1 MNENQT
7 NQNEVQEVPIPLH
20 IFAAL
25 LAAQSELA
33 NPTKDTQGYGYKY
46 ATLDSILAL
55 VKPILKKHGVG
66 IYQAAGK
73 IEDNTVI
80 IKTVLFHK
88 SGQHI
93 IEQAQVPIKFGS
105 NPVQDYGASLTYG
118 KRYALLG
125 MLNICPADEDTD
137 GVGSEPAKK
146 KAPKNNKPSSNGKK
160 QPIRDPKLVDDVDA
174 RLAELA
180 ITDWAEATGFIPHR
194 TVEKELKRFLDLS
207 DDEIFAKVEEWRNK
221 AA

>member
-7 NQNEVQEVPIPLH
+7 NENEVQNAPIPLH

-33 NPTKDTQGYGYKY
+33 NPTKDAQGYGYKY
-46 ATLDSILAL
+46 ATLDSILTL
-55 VKPILKKHGVG
+55 VKPILKKHDVG

-73 IEDNTVI
+73 IEDTTVI

-137 GVGSEPAKK
+137 GVGSQPSKK
-146 KAPKNNKPSSNGKK
+146 KAPAKKAPASKKP
-160 QPIRDPKLVDDVDA
+160 PIRDPQLVDDVDA

-180 ITDWAEATGFIPHR
+180 ITDWAEATGFVPHR
-194 TVEKELKRFLDLS
+194 TKEENLKRFLDLS
-207 DDEIFAKVEEWRNK
+207 DDEIFAKVEAWRNK

>member
-20 IFAAL
+20 IFSAL

-33 NPTKDTQGYGYKY
+33 NPTKDAQGYGYKY
-46 ATLDSILAL
+46 ATLDSILTL
-55 VKPILKKHGVG
+55 VKPILSKHNVG

-137 GVGSEPAKK
+137 GVGSQPAKK
-146 KAPKNNKPSSNGKK
+146 KAPAKKAPAPKK
-160 QPIRDPKLVDDVDA
+160 QPIRDPKLVDRVDA
-174 RLAELA
+174 RLAELE
-180 ITDWAEATGFIPHR
+180 IIDWAEGSGFIPHR
-194 TVEKELKRFLDLS
+194 TKEDQLQRFLDLS
-207 DDEIFAKVEEWRNK
+207 DDEIFEKVEAWRNK

>member
-7 NQNEVQEVPIPLH
+7 TENEVQEAAIPLH
-20 IFAAL
+20 LFSAL

-33 NPTKDTQGYGYKY
+33 NPTKDSQGYGYKY
-46 ATLDSILAL
+46 TQLDSILTL

-80 IKTVLFHK
+80 IKTVLFHE
-88 SGQHI
+88 SGQHL

-118 KRYALLG
+118 KD
-125 MLNICPADEDTD
+125 MLCLHVEHL
-137 GVGSEPAKK
+137 
-146 KAPKNNKPSSNGKK
+146 PS
-160 QPIRDPKLVDDVDA
+160 R
-174 RLAELA
+174 
-180 ITDWAEATGFIPHR
+180 
-194 TVEKELKRFLDLS
+194 
-207 DDEIFAKVEEWRNK
+207 
-221 AA
+221 

>member
-7 NQNEVQEVPIPLH
+7 NQNEVQNAPIPLH
-20 IFAAL
+20 IFTGL

-46 ATLDSILAL
+46 ATLDSLITL
-55 VKPILKKHGVG
+55 VKPILSKHGVG

-73 IEDNTVI
+73 LEDNTVV
-80 IKTVLFHK
+80 IKTVLFHE
-88 SGQHI
+88 SGQHL

-125 MLNICPADEDTD
+125 LLNICPADEDTD
-137 GVGSEPAKK
+137 GVGSQPVKK
-146 KAPKNNKPSSNGKK
+146 KAPAKKAPAPKK
-160 QPIRDPKLVDDVDA
+160 QPIRDAKLVDDVDA

-180 ITDWAEATGFIPHR
+180 IIDWAEATGFVPHR
-194 TVEKELKRFLDLS
+194 TKEENLKRFLDLS
-207 DDEIFAKVEEWRNK
+207 DDEIFAKVEAWRNK

>member
-20 IFAAL
+20 IFSAL

-33 NPTKDTQGYGYKY
+33 NPTKDAQGYGYKY
-46 ATLDSILAL
+46 ATLDSILTL
-55 VKPILKKHGVG
+55 VKPILSKHNVG

-137 GVGSEPAKK
+137 GVGSKPAKEKTPAKK
-146 KAPKNNKPSSNGKK
+146 ASAPKK
-160 QPIRDPKLVDDVDA
+160 QPIRDPKLVDRVDA
-174 RLAELA
+174 RLAELE
-180 ITDWAEATGFIPHR
+180 IIDWAEGSGFIPHR
-194 TVEKELKRFLDLS
+194 TKEDQLQRFLDLS
-207 DDEIFAKVEEWRNK
+207 DDEIFEKVEAWRNK

>member
-20 IFAAL
+20 IFSAL

-33 NPTKDTQGYGYKY
+33 NPTKDAQGYGYKY
-46 ATLDSILAL
+46 TQLDSLITLI
-55 VKPILKKHGVG
+55 KPILSKHGVG

-80 IKTVLFHK
+80 IKTVLFHE
-88 SGQHI
+88 SGQHL

-125 MLNICPADEDTD
+125 LLNICPADEDTD
-137 GVGSEPAKK
+137 GVGSQPAKK
-146 KAPKNNKPSSNGKK
+146 KAPAPKK
-160 QPIRDPKLVDDVDA
+160 QPIRDPQLVDRVDA

-180 ITDWAEATGFIPHR
+180 IIDWAEAVGFIPHR
-194 TVEKELKRFLDLS
+194 TKEDQLQRFLDLS
-207 DDEIFAKVEEWRNK
+207 DDEIFAKVEAWRNK